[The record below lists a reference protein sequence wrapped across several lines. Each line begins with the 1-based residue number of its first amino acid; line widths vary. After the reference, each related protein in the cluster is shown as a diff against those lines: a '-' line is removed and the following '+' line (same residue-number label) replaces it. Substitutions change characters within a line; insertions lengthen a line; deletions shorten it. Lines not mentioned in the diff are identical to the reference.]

1 MSDNIDK
8 MCFADLIKKG
18 KIRIPQIQRDYAQGR
33 KNKEV
38 KEIRNHFV
46 RSLLLVVTG
55 KKAETQLD
63 FVYGSD
69 RKNAFEPLDGQQR
82 LTTLFILHWV
92 LGVDLQT
99 AEGES
104 ILIYETRNTSE
115 AFCKELVHHNAKQF
129 VNEAAEK
136 TKESKKKTDEERSKP
151 EEQRDA
157 SKLKAH
163 IYTPSEIIQN
173 RDWFQWGWRFDP
185 TINSMLVMIDTI
197 CEQMDWTLDL
207 DACQARLNNITFNHL
222 DLGEMGMSDE
232 LFIKMNARGK
242 LLSDFDKLKS
252 TLEEEIQLQQG
263 EVNCDGKKLADSY
276 IEHAWRENMDGKW
289 IDLFWQKYASAV
301 MTQIPSDDNKKERLA
316 AAKETEKR
324 LKIFLLRMIAMQ
336 LFAKVPSIDLSN
348 DFEKPDDDDEE
359 AMRLYEIR
367 KNRIYNLHET
377 LFESSYNVNE
387 SDLDDLLIA
396 YQNYLVDWRS
406 SDSNILP
413 SYCTIIDFRELINDI
428 NLWIIDKGEGQY
440 TDVTTLLP
448 LDSFFDNNDYWK
460 SHSTLPL
467 LATQNYPFWLKY
479 D

>member
-276 IEHAWRENMDGKW
+276 IENSIITNIKDLEYVINNPDIRKKVKEVLRHDVSIDEVKKRLHVPIMLLHECSITKGARELSPEYLEEIKHYHLNRAERFFMSHNNK
-289 IDLFWQKYASAV
+289 Q
-301 MTQIPSDDNKKERLA
+301 KKEG
-316 AAKETEKR
+316 
-324 LKIFLLRMIAMQ
+324 
-336 LFAKVPSIDLSN
+336 VYG
-348 DFEKPDDDDEE
+348 FEKI
-359 AMRLYEIR
+359 MFHLI
-367 KNRIYNLHET
+367 
-377 LFESSYNVNE
+377 LFPVPNKENIVNWFVKRANQIKQ
-387 SDLDDLLIA
+387 DA
-396 YQNYLVDWRS
+396 
-406 SDSNILP
+406 
-413 SYCTIIDFRELINDI
+413 
-428 NLWIIDKGEGQY
+428 
-440 TDVTTLLP
+440 
-448 LDSFFDNNDYWK
+448 
-460 SHSTLPL
+460 
-467 LATQNYPFWLKY
+467 
-479 D
+479 

>member
-1 MSDNIDK
+1 MNDNVDK
-8 MCFADLIKKG
+8 MCFVDLIKKG

-33 KNKEV
+33 KHKEV
-38 KEIRNHFV
+38 NEIRNHFV
-46 RSLLLVVTG
+46 RNLLLVVTG
-55 KKAETQLD
+55 KKTETQLD

-69 RKNAFEPLDGQQR
+69 RKEAFEPLDGQQR

-92 LGVDLQT
+92 LGVDLQA

-104 ILIYETRNTSE
+104 ILTYETRNTSE

-129 VNEAAEK
+129 VDEATEK
-136 TKESKKKTDEERSKP
+136 TKESKKKADEERSKP

-157 SKLKAH
+157 SKQIAH
-163 IYTPSEIIQN
+163 VYTPSEIIQN

-197 CEQMDWTLDL
+197 CEQMDWTLDM

-252 TLEEEIQLQQG
+252 TLEEEIQLQQS
-263 EVNCDGKKLADSY
+263 EKNCDGKKLADSY

-289 IDLFWQKYASAV
+289 IDLFWRKYASGV
-301 MTQIPSDDNKKERLA
+301 MAQTTSDDNKDERLA

-336 LFAKVPSIDLSN
+336 LFAKVSSIDLSN
-348 DFEKPDDDDEE
+348 DVEKPDDNGEE

-367 KNRIYNLHET
+367 LKRIY
-377 LFESSYNVNE
+377 
-387 SDLDDLLIA
+387 
-396 YQNYLVDWRS
+396 
-406 SDSNILP
+406 
-413 SYCTIIDFRELINDI
+413 
-428 NLWIIDKGEGQY
+428 
-440 TDVTTLLP
+440 
-448 LDSFFDNNDYWK
+448 
-460 SHSTLPL
+460 
-467 LATQNYPFWLKY
+467 
-479 D
+479 

>member
-1 MSDNIDK
+1 MNDNIDK
-8 MCFADLIKKG
+8 LCFVDLIKKG

-33 KNKEV
+33 KHKEV
-38 KEIRNHFV
+38 QEIRNHFV
-46 RSLLLVVTG
+46 RNLLLVVTG
-55 KKAETQLD
+55 KKTETQLD

-69 RKNAFEPLDGQQR
+69 RKDAFEPLDGQQR

-104 ILIYETRNTSE
+104 ILTYETRNTSE
-115 AFCKELVHHNAKQF
+115 AFCKELVHHKAKQF
-129 VNEAAEK
+129 VDEATEK
-136 TKESKKKTDEERSKP
+136 TKESKKKADEERSKP

-157 SKLKAH
+157 SKQIAH

-197 CEQMDWTLDL
+197 CEQMDWNLDI

-252 TLEEEIQLQQG
+252 TLEEEIQLQQSEMNDRG
-263 EVNCDGKKLADSY
+263 NTLADSK

-301 MTQIPSDDNKKERLA
+301 MTQNTSDDNKNERLA

-324 LKIFLLRMIAMQ
+324 LKIFLLRLIAMQ
-336 LFAKVPSIDLSN
+336 LFAKVPGIDLSN
-348 DFEKPDDDDEE
+348 DIEQPDDNSEE
-359 AMRLYEIR
+359 AMRLYEI
-367 KNRIYNLHET
+367 KKKRIYDLHET
-377 LFESSYNVNE
+377 LFEASYSVNE

-396 YQNYLVDWRS
+396 YQNHLVDWRS
-406 SDSNILP
+406 GDSNILP
-413 SYCTIIDFRELINDI
+413 IIVQLLI
-428 NLWIIDKGEGQY
+428 
-440 TDVTTLLP
+440 
-448 LDSFFDNNDYWK
+448 SR
-460 SHSTLPL
+460 SS
-467 LATQNYPFWLKY
+467 
-479 D
+479 

>member
-428 NLWIIDKGEGQY
+428 NL
-440 TDVTTLLP
+440 VVVR
-448 LDSFFDNNDYWK
+448 
-460 SHSTLPL
+460 
-467 LATQNYPFWLKY
+467 
-479 D
+479 